1 MGIMA
6 EFFGMK
12 VVWYDHQPLMPIG
25 NSVPLDSMAEVLKQ
39 SDFLSIHINEGSDNA
54 NLIKKEQLALLKKG
68 SFVVNCSYGKAVK

>member
-1 MGIMA
+1 
-6 EFFGMK
+6 
-12 VVWYDHQPLMPIG
+12 
-25 NSVPLDSMAEVLKQ
+25 VPLDSMAEVLKQ